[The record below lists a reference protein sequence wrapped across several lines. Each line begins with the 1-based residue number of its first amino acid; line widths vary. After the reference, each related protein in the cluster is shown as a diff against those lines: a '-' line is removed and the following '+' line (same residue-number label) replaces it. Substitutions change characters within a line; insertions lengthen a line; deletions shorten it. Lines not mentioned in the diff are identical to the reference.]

1 MGPERSGFW
10 RSTRP
15 ANAEYAQHASASAAG
30 VANSDAATASGPNG
44 SNARHEDALGTI
56 PTITNS
62 YNMKMDH
69 GNMDHM
75 HMQNG
80 G

>member
-15 ANAEYAQHASASAAG
+15 ANAEHAWHANAQAAG
-30 VANSDAATASGPNG
+30 VADYDAATAPNG
-44 SNARHEDALGTI
+44 SNARYENAPGTI

-62 YNMKMDH
+62 
-69 GNMDHM
+69 
-75 HMQNG
+75 
-80 G
+80 